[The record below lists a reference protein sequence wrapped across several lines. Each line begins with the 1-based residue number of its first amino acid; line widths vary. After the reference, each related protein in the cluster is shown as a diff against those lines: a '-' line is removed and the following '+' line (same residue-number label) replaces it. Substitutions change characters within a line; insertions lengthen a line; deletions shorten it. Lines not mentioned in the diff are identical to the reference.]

1 MTIKEYVLFKL
12 ENEYYGI
19 DIHNVETI
27 EKVMPITRVPYTR
40 DFIKGVIN
48 LRGNVVPVIDL
59 RKRFKLN
66 NKEYD
71 DNSRIIIVKLDEITV
86 GMIVDSSSEVIQ
98 LGENDIDEAPSL
110 KGTNEESYVKCIGKK
125 NNLIIM
131 IIDLYKVLEINEI
144 VKDLL

>member
-1 MTIKEYVLFKL
+1 MSVQEYVLFKL

-19 DIHNVETI
+19 DIHKVETI

-40 DFIKGVIN
+40 DFVKGVVN

-66 NKEYD
+66 EKEHD
-71 DNSRIIIVKLDEITV
+71 DNSRIIIVKLDEIIV
-86 GMIVDSSSEVIQ
+86 GMIVDTSSEVIQ

-110 KGTNEESYVKCIGKK
+110 KGNNEESYVKCIGKK
-125 NNLIIM
+125 NDLIIM
-131 IIDLYKVLEINEI
+131 IIDLYKILDINEI
-144 VKDLL
+144 EKDLL

>member
-1 MTIKEYVLFKL
+1 MAIQEYVLFKL

-40 DFIKGVIN
+40 NFIKGVIN

-59 RKRFKLN
+59 RKRFKLAP
-66 NKEYD
+66 KEYD
-71 DNSRIIIVKLDEITV
+71 DNSRIIIVKLEEVTV

-98 LGENDIDEAPSL
+98 LGDDDIDDAPAL
-110 KGTNEESYVKCIGKK
+110 KGSNEESYVKCIGKK
-125 NNLIIM
+125 NNRIIM
-131 IIDLYKVLEINEI
+131 IIDLYKVLDINEI
-144 VKDLL
+144 EKDL